1 MKGNN
6 WLTTFGSIVCFQ
18 LVEMC
23 LAFFPVSNMIDG
35 FIDLADD
42 DNLKRVDFLF
52 CNIPHYRLK
61 RLRS

>member
-35 FIDLADD
+35 FIDLIDD
-42 DNLKRVDFLF
+42 DNLRRVGFLF
-52 CNIPHYRLK
+52 
-61 RLRS
+61 